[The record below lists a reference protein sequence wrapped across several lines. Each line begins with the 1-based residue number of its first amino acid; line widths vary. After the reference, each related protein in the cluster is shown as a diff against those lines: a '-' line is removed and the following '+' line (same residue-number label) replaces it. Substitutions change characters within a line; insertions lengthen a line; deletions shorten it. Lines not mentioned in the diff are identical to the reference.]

1 MQLQPEKIFDNRYL
15 LKKLLGSG
23 GFSEVWLVEDIKVGN
38 KKMALKV
45 FAPDRGLD
53 DDGVKL
59 FSHEFELVFDLNH
72 THLLRPVYFD
82 VYERSPYLLLPYC
95 ENGSATKLLG
105 RLTEEESWRFLH
117 DVAAGLAFLHAQ
129 NPPIIHQ
136 DIKPDNILKDN
147 LGQFLITDFG
157 ISAQVRSTLRKS
169 VGSATSGGTLAYMPP
184 ERFGKENAPVRASDI
199 WAVGVTL
206 FELIAGYLPFGEHGG
221 LVQKSGAEIPNLP
234 GKWEKNFQEI
244 IKRCLRKDPW
254 DRPLAQ
260 QIVDWTEKHLKGEKI
275 VFDQN
280 KKKSRNKKILLGIV
294 GSFLNLLIIFFA
306 VNNFIH
312 LAADLKQKLA
322 TIHNK
327 TNTQLATE
335 STVSTTLPSPETS
348 TSDPVSVSSDSTGST
363 DSATSPNSEKP
374 PDFSTSSP
382 FTNTPISENSVSS
395 TDSENSSVPPPAEWI
410 AEYDRI
416 LSLALSSF
424 RKNDYVKARSEYVN
438 ALNIANQ
445 NGDKQKISY
454 INGRISACDK
464 AIEEVEKAEEEARQK
479 IIQERFELY
488 NLVGSVSLG
497 SDYLIL
503 RNKSNNRWGIITKEG
518 VQKEEFNYSQVSQP
532 LRDGCF
538 GLKNDQGWE
547 IFDVSATKIDEKLE
561 NLDDY
566 QIKK

>member
-1 MQLQPEKIFDNRYL
+1 MQLQPDKIFDNRYL

-45 FAPDRGLD
+45 FAPDKGLD

-82 VYERSPYLLLPYC
+82 VYKRSPYLLMPYC
-95 ENGSATKLLG
+95 ENGSATKLSG

-117 DVAAGLAFLHAQ
+117 DVASGLAFLHAQ
-129 NPPIIHQ
+129 KPPIIHQ
-136 DIKPDNILKDN
+136 DIKPDNILKNN
-147 LGQFLITDFG
+147 LGQYLISDFG
-157 ISAQVRSTLRKS
+157 ISAQVRNTLRKS
-169 VGSATSGGTLAYMPP
+169 VDNATSGGTLAYMPP
-184 ERFGKENAPVRASDI
+184 ERFGKEIAPVKASDI

-234 GKWEKNFQEI
+234 GKWGKNFEEI

-275 VFDQN
+275 VFERN
-280 KKKSRNKKILLGIV
+280 IKKTLNKKILLGIV
-294 GSFLNLLIIFFA
+294 GGFFNLLIAFFA
-306 VNNFIH
+306 VNHFIH
-312 LAADLKQKLA
+312 LSSNYKQKSA
-322 TIHNK
+322 TNPDR
-327 TNTQLATE
+327 TNTQLVTE
-335 STVSTTLPSPETS
+335 STISASPEIS
-348 TSDPVSVSSDSTGST
+348 TSDPISVSSDSTGST
-363 DSATSPNSEKP
+363 ASATSQNSENP
-374 PDFSTSSP
+374 PDFSTSPP
-382 FTNTPISENSVSS
+382 FTTSPISDNSVSS
-395 TDSENSSVPPPAEWI
+395 TDSENSSVPPPPEWI
-410 AEYDRI
+410 AEYDR
-416 LSLALSSF
+416 LLTLAQSSF
-424 RKNDYVKARSEYVN
+424 RKKDYVKARSEYVN

-445 NGDKQKISY
+445 NRDRQKVSY
-454 INGRISACDK
+454 VNGRINACDK
-464 AIEEVEKAEEEARQK
+464 EIVEIEKAEEEARQK
-479 IIQERFELY
+479 VIQERFELY
-488 NLVGSVSLG
+488 NLVGSVTLG

-503 RNKSNNRWGIITKEG
+503 RKKSNNRWGIITKEG
-518 VQKEEFNYSQVSQP
+518 VQKVEFNYSQVSTQ

-547 IFDVSATKIDEKLE
+547 VFDVSATKIDEKLE